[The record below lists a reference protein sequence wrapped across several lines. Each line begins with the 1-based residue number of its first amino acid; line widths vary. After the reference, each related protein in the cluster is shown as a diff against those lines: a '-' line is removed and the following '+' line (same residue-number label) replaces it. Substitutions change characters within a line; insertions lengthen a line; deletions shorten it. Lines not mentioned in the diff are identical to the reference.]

1 MTGKASGIVE
11 IYVSANLFP
20 LEWHQQHETFG
31 LRGGPTAEHLNAA
44 RIYSRQRRRR

>member
-1 MTGKASGIVE
+1 MTGKASRIVE

-20 LEWHQQHETFG
+20 NGINSTKLSVYV
-31 LRGGPTAEHLNAA
+31 GGPTAEHLNAA